1 MLIELIA
8 AMILTGADPD
18 GVVAT
23 APRGPQSVP
32 AADAAMPVPAASP
45 TPSVQTPHGL
55 TTDQQ
60 ISRWIGEGRAEASPP
75 ADPWVEAEER
85 RMHGEFSVGVGTGG
99 YRDYAAAVSMPLGE
113 NGVLNLSVRQSEN
126 APWGYGY
133 GYGYG
138 DYLYGP
144 LGPRF
149 GVIEP
154 PGFEG
159 SHYRGRP
166 LGALRARA
174 TTQQEV
180 SVGFATGSRAQPQD

>member
-8 AMILTGADPD
+8 ATVLAGADPE
-18 GVVAT
+18 GVVTT
-23 APRGPQSVP
+23 APRGHQSVP
-32 AADAAMPVPAASP
+32 AADAAMVAASASDASP
-45 TPSVQTPHGL
+45 AVAPQTAHGL

-60 ISRWIGEGRAEASPP
+60 ISRWIGQGRAETVVP
-75 ADPWVEAEER
+75 ADPWTEAEER
-85 RMHGEFSVGVGTGG
+85 RVRSEFSASIGTGG

-133 GYGYG
+133 G
-138 DYLYGP
+138 DYVYGP

-166 LGALRARA
+166 LGALRARS
-174 TTQQEV
+174 TTQQEI
-180 SVGFATGSRAQPQD
+180 SVGFAAGTAATTD